1 MTNTAPG
8 VAQEQQPR
16 GFQKAK
22 EVGVSGS
29 SLPRVLKTGMIAK
42 KPAVELKGVRDDIEE
57 EDEEESY
64 YRFVNF
70 ITDVQHLH

>member
-8 VAQEQQPR
+8 VAQQEGPR

-22 EVGVSGS
+22 EVGPGGS
-29 SLPRVLKTGMIAK
+29 SLPRVLKTGMIDK
-42 KPAVELKGVRDDIEE
+42 KPMTEIKGVRDDIEG

-64 YRFVNF
+64 YR
-70 ITDVQHLH
+70 

>member
-8 VAQEQQPR
+8 VTQEQQPK

-42 KPAVELKGVRDDIEE
+42 KPAVELKGVRDGIEE
-57 EDEEESY
+57 
-64 YRFVNF
+64 
-70 ITDVQHLH
+70 